1 MAGGTRTPSP
11 YPIKASGDLKK
22 VTAFTAGAG
31 ADHEA
36 ADPAAGAAGD
46 SNPNG
51 SKAKMRK

>member
-1 MAGGTRTPSP
+1 MFIPDP
-11 YPIKASGDLKK
+11 
-22 VTAFTAGAG
+22 TAAG